1 MIELTDVDALIER
14 LKDDAVPS
22 GGRWQVRQDAA
33 AAFVQLREENARLKD
48 RREAQFKRLT
58 SMDGLLANAEAGR
71 KEQTMAA
78 DMIAEE
84 RDAYAR
90 ACKSLIAQVAALES
104 EVARLTAR
112 VQQRDKQ
119 IAVYNSGGFADADA
133 LAEKFIDLTNR
144 IAALEAER
152 DAARAD
158 LKERRG

>member
-1 MIELTDVDALIER
+1 MTAAL
-14 LKDDAVPS
+14 
-22 GGRWQVRQDAA
+22 
-33 AAFVQLREENARLKD
+33 VQLREENARLKD
-48 RREAQFKRLT
+48 RLEAQFKRLT